1 MILISDLVTDSQE
14 LGQVVLPSTLI
25 LGCTH
30 FSSLTGS
37 SLDPMEVLPCHS
49 NTCVGCLL
57 SSCCVPLSVL
67 TLGWPVLYQ
76 SVAVQPSSVLTG
88 GNNHTWNLH
97 STLSQRRSGTF
108 AGSILLIF
116 HPSCRI
122 NRTQL
127 LLSLSY
133 TQGNGSSRRLNDWLH
148 LTSTQ
153 QARSGVTGI
162 LDSIVRFFWLSRWT
176 VFFW

>member
-1 MILISDLVTDSQE
+1 MILISDSQE

-25 LGCTH
+25 LGWTH

-37 SLDPMEVLPCHS
+37 SLDQMEVLRCHS

-57 SSCCVPLSVL
+57 SSCCILLSVL

-76 SVAVQPSSVLTG
+76 LVAVQPSSVLTG

-127 LLSLSY
+127 LLSTRKWELKEIK
-133 TQGNGSSRRLNDWLH
+133 W
-148 LTSTQ
+148 LTSSYKY
-153 QARSGVTGI
+153 AAGSEWSHRYPW
-162 LDSIVRFFWLSRWT
+162 FNC
-176 VFFW
+176 